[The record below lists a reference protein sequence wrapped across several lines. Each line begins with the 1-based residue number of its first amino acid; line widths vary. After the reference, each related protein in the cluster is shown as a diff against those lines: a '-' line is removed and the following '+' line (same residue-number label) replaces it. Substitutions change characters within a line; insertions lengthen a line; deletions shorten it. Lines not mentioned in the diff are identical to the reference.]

1 MQKISAAFLYVVMV
15 ICIFNT
21 MKKPINTDEY
31 ISCFPIETQKLLEQ
45 LRATIK
51 AAAPKADEVIS
62 YAMPAFKLNWMLVWF
77 AGYKN
82 HIGFYPSASPIKFF
96 KTELAAFKFSKGA
109 IQFPLDKKLPLA
121 LIKKIVKFRVK
132 ENSEKLKAKKK

>member
-1 MQKISAAFLYVVMV
+1 MNKPANIDEHIAAFP
-15 ICIFNT
+15 T
-21 MKKPINTDEY
+21 H
-31 ISCFPIETQKLLEQ
+31 TQALLQ
-45 LRATIK
+45 QMRSIIQ
-51 AAAPKADEVIS
+51 AAAPKATEVIS
-62 YAMPAFKLNWMLVWF
+62 YAMPAFKMNGVLVYF

-109 IQFPLDKKLPLA
+109 IQFPLDKKLPLP